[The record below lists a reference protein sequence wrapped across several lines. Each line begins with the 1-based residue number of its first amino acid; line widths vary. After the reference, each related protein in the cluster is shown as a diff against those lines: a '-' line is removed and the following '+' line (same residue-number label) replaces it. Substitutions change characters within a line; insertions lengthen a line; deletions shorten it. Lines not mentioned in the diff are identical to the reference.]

1 VEFRH
6 GIVDRMVRAG
16 TLVIESA
23 SQDPL
28 EFNDIPQVEYVHSL
42 LYHEVVDGPEGWA

>member
-1 VEFRH
+1 MRS
-6 GIVDRMVRAG
+6 G

-28 EFNDIPQVEYVHSL
+28 EFDDVPQIEQVHAL
-42 LYHEVVDGPEGWA
+42 LYHEVFDDDRAQPWAADG